1 MDSHT
6 TYTSLARLRN
16 ISRNLETQMQEK
28 HREMTVLR
36 NDFLATQRQYKDLQK
51 IIRFLERKHGESI

>member
-1 MDSHT
+1 
-6 TYTSLARLRN
+6 
-16 ISRNLETQMQEK
+16 MQEK

>member
-6 TYTSLARLRN
+6 TYTSLATLRN

-36 NDFLATQRQYKDLQK
+36 NNFLATQRQYKDLQK

>member
-6 TYTSLARLRN
+6 TYTSLATLRN
-16 ISRNLETQMQEK
+16 ISTNLETQMQEK

-36 NDFLATQRQYKDLQK
+36 NNFLATQRQYKDLQK

>member
-6 TYTSLARLRN
+6 TYTSLATLRN
-16 ISRNLETQMQEK
+16 ISLNLETQMQKK

-36 NDFLATQRQYKDLQK
+36 NDFLSIQRQYKDLQK
-51 IIRFLERKHGESI
+51 IIRFLERKHGESL

>member
-6 TYTSLARLRN
+6 TYTSLATLRN
-16 ISRNLETQMQEK
+16 ISTNLETQMQEK

-36 NDFLATQRQYKDLQK
+36 NNFLATQSQYKDLQK

>member
-6 TYTSLARLRN
+6 TYTSLATLRN
-16 ISRNLETQMQEK
+16 ISTNLETEMQKK
-28 HREMTVLR
+28 HREMTFLR

>member
-6 TYTSLARLRN
+6 TYTSLATLRN
-16 ISRNLETQMQEK
+16 ISTNLETQMQEK

>member
-1 MDSHT
+1 MDSNT
-6 TYTSLARLRN
+6 NYKSLATLRN
-16 ISRNLETQMQEK
+16 ISTKLETQIQEK

-36 NDFLATQRQYKDLQK
+36 NNFLATQRQYKDLQK